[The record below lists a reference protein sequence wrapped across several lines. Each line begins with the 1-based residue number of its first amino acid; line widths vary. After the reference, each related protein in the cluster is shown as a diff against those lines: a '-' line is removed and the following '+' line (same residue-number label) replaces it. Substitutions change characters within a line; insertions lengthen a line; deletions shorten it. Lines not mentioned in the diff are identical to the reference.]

1 MRNPVSNV
9 SLLLGAVLLWL
20 PHAALAWDA
29 DAAITMALERDE
41 GLRALEQRRTALEQH
56 AVADGALPDPE
67 VMIGVE
73 GVPVSEPF
81 DADMMTM
88 YKIGVRQSFPA
99 GRTRQLSRQRTG
111 QEAATIAAD
120 IEARRLDVAR
130 ETRLAWLDWASAWEA
145 LEVSTEAALAFEE
158 LEEITAARYRA
169 GTGRQR
175 DVDQARMELALL
187 QRRILVQRTRMED
200 AASRLARWTGQ
211 LPQDR
216 PPRSWEP
223 TGTPAPVQ
231 NLQSRL
237 LDHPVLLA
245 RERQIEAGMTDTDL
259 ARQAY
264 RPSWMVEAGYSHT
277 RGMDPMT
284 MSRQSDK
291 LFAMVSFK
299 VPLFTGNRQDRRL
312 QAAREELRAVN
323 HDRGLELQ
331 RMQGELSR
339 KLSQWHSQN
348 EQLEWMQSRVLASAE
363 ATVESTFLAYRADRA
378 SFDELVR
385 ARLALIDQQLE
396 LIEIRQARAA
406 AAFELAWLTA
416 EEI

>member
-1 MRNPVSNV
+1 MRNPVPIV
-9 SLLLGAVLLWL
+9 CLLLGAGLLWL
-20 PHAALAWDA
+20 PHSALAWDA
-29 DAAITMALERDE
+29 DTAITMALERDE
-41 GLRALEQRRTALEQH
+41 GLRAMEQRRAALEQR

-73 GVPVSEPF
+73 GVPVSDPF

-99 GRTRQLSRQRTG
+99 GQTRQLSRQRTG
-111 QEAATIAAD
+111 QEAATIAAE
-120 IEARRLDVAR
+120 ITARRLDIAR

-145 LEVSTEAALAFEE
+145 LEVSSEAAMAFEE
-158 LEEITAARYRA
+158 LEEITAARYQA

-187 QRRILVQRTRMED
+187 ERRILIQRTRVED

-216 PPRSWEP
+216 PPRDWEP
-223 TGTPAPVQ
+223 TQAPAPARQ
-231 NLQSRL
+231 LKSRL

-245 RERQIEAGMTDTDL
+245 SERRIETGITDTDL

-264 RPSWMVEAGYSHT
+264 RPSWMVEAGYAHT

-291 LFAMVSFK
+291 LFAMVSFR
-299 VPLFTGNRQDRRL
+299 VPLFTGNRQDRRM

-339 KLSQWHSQN
+339 QHTQWHSQN

-363 ATVESTFLAYRADRA
+363 ATVESTLSAYRADRA
-378 SFDELVR
+378 SFDELIR
-385 ARLALIDQQLE
+385 ARLALIEQQLE

-416 EEI
+416 EDF